1 MTLPNGV
8 HAWVMSSSKY
18 VQSAVAIV
26 KGYHRKHFPTQQWL
40 QRAKGPFPVDYAPEI
55 DTTPTLNASQATFYQ
70 TQIGVLRWCVELSQ
84 VDIITEVSEL
94 ASYLAMPR
102 EGHLEAVF
110 HLFANLEKKHNAR
123 IVFDPT
129 YPDIDMTSFKECNWK
144 HYYGDV
150 VEAIPPNAP
159 EPRVKNVDLRMFVD
173 SDHAGDKRTRRSR
186 TGFIL

>member
-1 MTLPNGV
+1 
-8 HAWVMSSSKY
+8 
-18 VQSAVAIV
+18 
-26 KGYHRKHFPTQQWL
+26 
-40 QRAKGPFPVDYAPEI
+40 
-55 DTTPTLNASQATFYQ
+55 
-70 TQIGVLRWCVELSQ
+70 
-84 VDIITEVSEL
+84 
-94 ASYLAMPR
+94 MPR